1 MSRAQLLE
9 ERPEEEAIE
18 TTEELATNSIET
30 PEEEQPQEPEFEL
43 PEKYQGKSVE
53 DLVQMHQELEKFSGK
68 QSTEVGELRKL
79 VDDHIQTQLSTQQ
92 APQQQQQ
99 QDDEVD
105 FFVDPHNA
113 VNRAIDN
120 HPKIKE
126 AEAYTQQARQQ
137 ATLSQLKSNHPDME
151 SILQDPKFAEWIK
164 GSKVRTKL
172 FVQADQSYDY
182 DAAHE
187 LFSLWKERSQ
197 VVQQTANVEKQ
208 ARKNTLKSASTGNA
222 RGTSE
227 GSRKKVYRRADL
239 IKLMQTDP
247 DRYMALQPEIMAA
260 YAEKRVK

>member
-1 MSRAQLLE
+1 MSRAQLLD
-9 ERPEEEAIE
+9 ERPEEEATE
-18 TTEELATNSIET
+18 TTEELTTNSIEN

-53 DLVQMHQELEKFSGK
+53 ELVQMHQELEKFSGK

-79 VDDHIQTQLSTQQ
+79 VDDHIQTQLSIQQ

-99 QDDEVD
+99 EDDEVD
-105 FFVDPHNA
+105 FFVDPQNA

-126 AEAYTQQARQQ
+126 AEAYTQQAKQQ
-137 ATLSQLKSNHPDME
+137 ATLAQLKSNHPDME

-164 GSKVRTKL
+164 GSKVRTNL
-172 FVQADQSYDY
+172 FIQADQSYDY
-182 DAAHE
+182 DSAHE
-187 LFSLWKERSQ
+187 LFSLWKERTQ
-197 VVQQTANVEKQ
+197 AVQQTAQAEKA
-208 ARKNTLKSASTGNA
+208 ARKSTLKSASTGNA
-222 RGTSE
+222 RGTAE
-227 GSRKKVYRRADL
+227 GSRKKIYRRADL